1 MKKVGLCIV
10 ASLYFICSATAQEGE
25 GSAPNNE
32 LMVQTMN
39 ASGHATQYE
48 LVPIGAMHCWNS
60 PYSYSVYSNPPTQAL
75 TLPGNVICAH
85 VGFEVR
91 TCAEGDYQVVYG
103 CAAGANGVRALRYG
117 FYKINIYVDNEL
129 RRYFYYD
136 TRDCGLVNSSCG
148 NCSGNDV
155 TFRYDVTYDRLWWTN
170 TFSVNPADPTP
181 GTGWSTLS
189 DGQVLKYGEI
199 KSCSPRC
206 FQPFWDNG
214 LVLIT
219 KMGNESFRVPH
230 LIWGPYSAFSATG
243 YRIYW
248 ASTIGGPPTQFT
260 LLAEVNS
267 STTEYTHHG
276 IPVGGPYRAYYK
288 VQAYSA
294 TQQSGFT
301 NTVDI
306 DYGNFQKPGNDD
318 VQRHAIVKSPTV
330 VYPNPSNPSVTIQ
343 FRLWED
349 GHVSLRMF
357 DVLGREVA
365 KLIDGFRKAGD
376 INVVFAADRLPG
388 GAYYYVLRSD
398 ENIHTGTMLLAH

>member
-1 MKKVGLCIV
+1 MKRIGLFILFFLC
-10 ASLYFICSATAQEGE
+10 FICSAVAQEGE

-39 ASGHATQYE
+39 AAGHTTLYE
-48 LVPIGAMHCWNS
+48 LVPVGAMHCWNS
-60 PYSYSVYSNPPTQAL
+60 SCNYGVYSNPPTHSQSL
-75 TLPGNVICAH
+75 SGNVICAH

-91 TCAEGDYQVVYG
+91 PCAQGDHQVVYG
-103 CAAGANGVRALRYG
+103 CATSANGVRSLRYG
-117 FYKINIYVDNEL
+117 FYKINIYVDNAL
-129 RRYFYYD
+129 RRSFYYD

-148 NCSGNDV
+148 NCYGNDV

-170 TFSVNPADPTP
+170 TFSTDLNDPGP
-181 GTGWSTLS
+181 PGWSTLN
-189 DGQVLKYGEI
+189 DGQVLTYGEI

-206 FQPFWDNG
+206 FQSFWDNG

-219 KMGNESFRVPH
+219 KMGNESFQVPH
-230 LIWGPYSAFSATG
+230 LIWGPYAAFSATG

-260 LLAEVNS
+260 LLADVNG

-294 TQQSGFT
+294 TQQSAFT

-330 VYPNPSNPSVTIQ
+330 VYPNPFNPSVTIQ
-343 FRLWED
+343 FRLLGD
-349 GHVSLRMF
+349 GHVSLRVF

-365 KLIDGFRKAGD
+365 KPIDGFRKAGD
-376 INVVFAADRLPG
+376 NNVVFAADRLPSG
-388 GAYYYVLRSD
+388 VYYYELRSN
-398 ENIHTGTMLLAH
+398 ENVQTGKMLLAH